1 MPARILI
8 VDDHPD
14 ILQLLSFIF
23 RSAGYTVVA
32 ATRGDDA
39 LAHFT
44 DERPD
49 LVVLDINLPG
59 VAGDE
64 VCRQIKA
71 AGNTPVVIMTG
82 HSVTE
87 IQASQGAPGAD
98 LYLLK
103 PFDVMDL
110 LDQLPHLMA
119 ASSAGKI
126 DHGLALEI

>member
-23 RSAGYTVVA
+23 RSAGYTVDT
-32 ATRGDDA
+32 ATRGDEA
-39 LAHFT
+39 LAHFN

-110 LDQLPHLMA
+110 LDQLPHLLEANA
-119 ASSAGKI
+119 AGQV
-126 DHGLALEI
+126 DQGLALGI

>member
-23 RSAGYTVVA
+23 RSAGYTVVT

-39 LAHFT
+39 LTQFS

-71 AGNTPVVIMTG
+71 AGSTPVVIMTG
-82 HSVTE
+82 HAVTE

-110 LDQLPHLMA
+110 LDQLPHLLA
-119 ASSAGKI
+119 AGAAGRF

>member
-23 RSAGYTVVA
+23 RSAGYAVDT

-39 LAHFT
+39 LAQFCA
-44 DERPD
+44 EQPD

-71 AGNTPVVIMTG
+71 EGNTPVVIMTG

-110 LDQLPHLMA
+110 LDQLPHLLA
-119 ASSAGKI
+119 ANAAGQI
-126 DHGLALEI
+126 DHGLELEI

>member
-1 MPARILI
+1 MKPRILI

-14 ILQLLSFIF
+14 ILHLLTFIF
-23 RSAGYTVVA
+23 RSAGYPVLT

-39 LAHFT
+39 LREWRA
-44 DERPD
+44 ERPD

-59 VAGDE
+59 VSGDE
-64 VCRQIKA
+64 ICRRIKA
-71 AGNTPVVIMTG
+71 ESNTPVVIMTG
-82 HSVTE
+82 NAVTE

-110 LDQLPHLMA
+110 LDQVPHLLATA
-119 ASSAGKI
+119 AA
-126 DHGLALEI
+126 AR

>member
-1 MPARILI
+1 MKARILI

-14 ILQLLSFIF
+14 ILQLLTFIF
-23 RSAGYTVVA
+23 RTAGYPVITA
-32 ATRGDDA
+32 MRGDDA
-39 LAHFT
+39 LLQWRN
-44 DERPD
+44 EQPD

-59 VAGDE
+59 VSGDE

-71 AGNTPVVIMTG
+71 ESTTPVVIMTG
-82 HSVTE
+82 NAVTE

-110 LDQLPHLMA
+110 LDQVPQLLATTHA
-119 ASSAGKI
+119 AG
-126 DHGLALEI
+126 